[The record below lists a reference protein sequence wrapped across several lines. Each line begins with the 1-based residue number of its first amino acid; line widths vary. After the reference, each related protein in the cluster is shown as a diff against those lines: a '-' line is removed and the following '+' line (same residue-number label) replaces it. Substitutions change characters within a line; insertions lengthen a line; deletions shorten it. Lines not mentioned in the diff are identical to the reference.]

1 MTTHVIKRDGRKVI
15 FEKEKI
21 YNPILKAM
29 KYGSGIVEKE
39 IAEAICN
46 EAEDKFCEKNVAIG
60 EIERFVFERL
70 VFHNQEHTAR
80 AYEGYRSVQAFK
92 REVNTTDDA
101 ILGLVNG
108 TNEVALNENSNKN
121 AYVASTQRDLIAG
134 EVSKDITRRKLLPA
148 HIVQAHDNGLIHY
161 HK

>member
-21 YNPILKAM
+21 YNAILKAM

-39 IAEAICN
+39 IAEAIC
-46 EAEDKFCEKNVAIG
+46 EGAEKHYQNNTVTIS
-60 EIERFVFERL
+60 EIENYVFDGLIHYKQFE
-70 VFHNQEHTAR
+70 TAR
-80 AYEGYRSVQAFK
+80 SYFEYKAVQDFK
-92 REVNTTDDA
+92 RQSNTTDDS
-101 ILGLVNG
+101 ILGLLNR
-108 TNEVALNENSNKN
+108 TNSEVLTENSNKDG
-121 AYVASTQRDLIAG
+121 VLASTQRDLIAG

-148 HIVQAHDNGLIHY
+148 RIVQAHDNGILHF